1 MTRLMQVMLPVML
14 CASVAQAGPSMTT
27 LWKARG
33 LEALERLETAPAT
46 KPNSPERYRDL
57 LEGAFMLHAS
67 GKTLVHSADENG
79 EAFHIIL
86 NGGGDTGLFDLVYL
100 FNFDGTP
107 LGTRVASLPKG
118 WTILFMRE
126 KEAALAVVM
135 EHRRTE
141 RGIVLDAPPIPLVV
155 GTGHCM
161 LIFDLNDPFNPFVM
175 ELALD
180 SPAKERGAEQAEK
193 PKKASPPP
201 KKPAS
206 AKTSDL

>member
-1 MTRLMQVMLPVML
+1 MRSLVLL
-14 CASVAQAGPSMTT
+14 LLLVAGSADAAVSMTT

-67 GKTLVHSADENG
+67 GKTPVHSADARG
-79 EAFHIIL
+79 EAFHIFL

-107 LGTRVASLPKG
+107 IGTRVASLPKG
-118 WTILFMRE
+118 WSILFMRE
-126 KEAALAVVM
+126 QEAALAAMM

-141 RGIVLDAPPIPLVV
+141 RGIVRDAPPIPLVV
-155 GTGHCM
+155 STGHCM
-161 LIFDLNDPFNPFVM
+161 LVFDLNDPFNPFVM
-175 ELALD
+175 ELAMD
-180 SPAKERGAEQAEK
+180 SPAKERGAEQAGT

-206 AKTSDL
+206 AKKTDL